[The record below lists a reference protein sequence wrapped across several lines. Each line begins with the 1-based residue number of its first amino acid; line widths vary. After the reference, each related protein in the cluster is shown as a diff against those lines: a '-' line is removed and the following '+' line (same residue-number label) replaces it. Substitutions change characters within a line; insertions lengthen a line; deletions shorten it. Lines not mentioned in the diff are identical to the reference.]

1 MAIVGMGGLL
11 EAACCTEQSCE
22 TMNAMARMKGNRGVN
37 GERLPGTPFDLPIAG
52 AAGRLAPPR
61 EREVAQKRRF
71 VAGRRR
77 TRLMLV
83 VGVLAILAI
92 VGVAILGYL
101 KSQEKDSP
109 IVRDRVPAGAATAP
123 AAAPDSTSSNT
134 NPSPVDA
141 AAAATPATPA
151 NSATTTPTA
160 SPSPVATATASPLP
174 ATATP
179 AGPPSVRVKYTVAA
193 GESCDLIRQKFRF
206 PANTFEDFYLAM
218 GRISGRTPA
227 NQCAFSPGDVICIPT
242 ANDLAQLGSLVRD
255 TACLLGTGP

>member
-1 MAIVGMGGLL
+1 
-11 EAACCTEQSCE
+11 
-22 TMNAMARMKGNRGVN
+22 MARMKGNRGVN

-52 AAGRLAPPR
+52 AASRLAPPR
-61 EREVAQKRRF
+61 EPEVAQKRRF
-71 VAGRRR
+71 AAGRRR

-92 VGVAILGYL
+92 VGVAILGHL

-123 AAAPDSTSSNT
+123 AASPDSTSSNT

-141 AAAATPATPA
+141 AAGAAATPATPA
-151 NSATTTPTA
+151 NSATSTPA

-174 ATATP
+174 ATAP
-179 AGPPSVRVKYTVAA
+179 PSGPPSVRVKYTVAA

-255 TACLLGTGP
+255 TACLLGTGT

>member
-1 MAIVGMGGLL
+1 
-11 EAACCTEQSCE
+11 
-22 TMNAMARMKGNRGVN
+22 MARMKGNRGVN

-71 VAGRRR
+71 AAGRRR

-109 IVRDRVPAGAATAP
+109 IVRVRVPAGAATAP

-141 AAAATPATPA
+141 AATATPA

-179 AGPPSVRVKYTVAA
+179 SGPPSVRVKYTVAA

-206 PANTFEDFYLAM
+206 PANTFDDFYLAM

-227 NQCAFSPGDVICIPT
+227 NQCVFSPGDVICIPT

-255 TACLLGTGP
+255 TACLLGTGT